1 MTPAIRIE
9 KLMSLSEQEFAATI
23 ARLDPHSVSADGTYY
38 FLLDSGSASVTY
50 TPLPGVTL
58 GGLMALPR
66 ARVALEFEGTT
77 EVSRASFLKRFEF
90 TFQRGGG

>member
-1 MTPAIRIE
+1 MTHASRIE
-9 KLMSLSEQEFAATI
+9 KVMSLSEQEFAATI
-23 ARLDPHSVSADGTYY
+23 ARLDPHSVSADGTYN
-38 FLLDSGSASVTY
+38 FLLDSGSVSVTY

-66 ARVALEFEGTT
+66 ACVALDFEDTT